1 MKASAHFIVA
11 VLLCLMFPQIVV
23 HAQKDRAPHRNGM
36 EWSRYD
42 FPLYGD
48 VDSIICR
55 CISVN
60 PDTGK
65 EYHEPSEDY
74 VITFNKNGDVV
85 YISLCIDELYTDEIC
100 PAERRFWYNDMG
112 LNTAID
118 HVMDFGV
125 GDLIYDT
132 YYTYDP
138 DNSRRLKGEIYDE
151 DEKLTGI
158 ENYVYDNDGHLLK
171 KEICSSDG
179 ELSEEIIYDPHMN
192 ITQINEY
199 FKGRLSGMTSNVY
212 DECGRLLLS
221 TVCTADPSDKM
232 KIRHTDTYEYDE
244 RGCLVS
250 KERKMPL
257 LVLLPGHQGLS
268 SREYT
273 YRWEYES
280 DLSGNIIKETYYSDS
295 ASIPLMI
302 KYYIIVY
309 LTK

>member
-1 MKASAHFIVA
+1 MKASVHFIVA
-11 VLLCLMFPQIVV
+11 VFLCLLAPQIVA

-36 EWSRYD
+36 EWSRYE
-42 FPLYGD
+42 FPLYGE

-55 CISVN
+55 CFSVN

-65 EYHEPSEDY
+65 EYHEASEDY
-74 VITFNKNGDVV
+74 VITFNKNRDVV
-85 YISLCIDELYTDEIC
+85 YISLCIDEPDTDLIF

-112 LNTAID
+112 QNTAID
-118 HVMDFGV
+118 HVMDLGV
-125 GDLIYDT
+125 GDLIYVT

-232 KIRHTDTYEYDE
+232 EIRHTDTYEYDE

-257 LVLLPGHQGLS
+257 LVLLPGQQGLS

-280 DLSGNIIKETYYSDS
+280 DLSGNIIKETYYPDS
-295 ASIPLMI
+295 ASMSWMI
-302 KYYIIVY
+302 KHYRIVY